1 MSKAST
7 GSKRLALAKQ
17 LKSRTDSFDI
27 KLVRDYIESLK
38 EEKYTALIKQTEDV
52 EMSLLVGEL
61 RAYQKLL
68 NSLSQNDVDTS
79 VTTQVIGQ

>member
-68 NSLSQNDVDTS
+68 NSLSQNAVDTS
-79 VTTQVIGQ
+79 VATQVIGQ

>member
-17 LKSRTDSFDI
+17 LKQRTDSFDI

>member
-1 MSKAST
+1 MSKVNTS
-7 GSKRLALAKQ
+7 SKRLALSKQ
-17 LKSRTDSFDI
+17 LKARANSFDLQ
-27 KLVRDYIESLK
+27 LVRDYIESLK
-38 EEKYTALIKQTEDV
+38 EERYTALIKQTEDV

-79 VTTQVIGQ
+79 VTTQIIGQ